1 MADGRSRALSE
12 SAIVRRARE
21 VAELVRASRAEIDAS
36 GRMPD
41 AVVEAMHEAGLFR
54 MAVPASV
61 GGEEVHPLE
70 YSRVVEEIARAD
82 GSAAWCVMQGSASG
96 TIAAYLEPD
105 AAREVFGEPRTVF
118 AAGTPTP
125 ALGRADAVAGG
136 YRVNG
141 RWAFASGC
149 RHCNWVVARCAVY
162 DGDQRREDLGPW
174 VNLLVPMA
182 DARIEESWDVRG
194 LRATGSDTYVVEDA
208 FVPDRFM
215 ASFARKPRE
224 PGRLYR
230 VGDLQLAHLSMASA
244 ALAMARDCLDEF
256 AALASHKRVNWT
268 AASIGAS
275 GVAQVEIARATAT
288 ADAALALRDQT
299 AHAMWEAAGETGRAT
314 PEQRA
319 RFRLAILHGVDV
331 GVEVV
336 DTVYRLSG
344 TTGIF
349 AGHPIQRHFQDVNV
363 LSQQIVGR
371 WSYYETIG
379 KALLGQE
386 FDPGWL

>member
-1 MADGRSRALSE
+1 M
-12 SAIVRRARE
+12 
-21 VAELVRASRAEIDAS
+21 VRASRAEIDAE
-36 GRMPD
+36 GRLPE
-41 AVVEAMHEAGLFR
+41 AVLEAIHGAGLFR
-54 MAVPASV
+54 MAIPASV
-61 GGEEVHPLE
+61 GGGEVHPLE
-70 YSRVVEEIARAD
+70 YSRVVEEVARAD
-82 GSAAWCVMQGSASG
+82 GSAAWCVMQGAISG
-96 TIAAYLEPD
+96 TLAAYMDAD
-105 AAREVFGEPRTVF
+105 AAREVFSDPRTVF

-125 ALGRADAVAGG
+125 ALGRADAVPGG
-136 YRVNG
+136 YRVTG

-149 RHCNWVVARCAVY
+149 RHCNWVVGRCAVY
-162 DGDQRREDLGPW
+162 DGEQRREDLGPW

-182 DARIEESWDVRG
+182 DARIEDSWDVRG
-194 LRATGSDTYVVEDA
+194 MRATGSDTYVVEDA
-208 FVPDRFM
+208 FVPEQFM
-215 ASFARKPRE
+215 VSFAQKPRE

-230 VGDLQLAHLSMASA
+230 IGDLQLAHLSMASA
-244 ALAMARDCLDEF
+244 ALGVARDCLDEF
-256 AALASHKRVNWT
+256 ASLAAHKRVTWT
-268 AASIGAS
+268 GAPIAASGAT
-275 GVAQVEIARATAT
+275 QVEIARATAK
-288 ADAALALRDQT
+288 ANAALALRDQT
-299 AHAMWEAAGETGRAT
+299 AHAMWDAAGNEGRAT

-331 GVEVV
+331 GVEAV

-386 FDPGWL
+386 FDAGWL

>member
-1 MADGRSRALSE
+1 L
-12 SAIVRRARE
+12 
-21 VAELVRASRAEIDAS
+21 
-36 GRMPD
+36 
-41 AVVEAMHEAGLFR
+41 
-54 MAVPASV
+54 
-61 GGEEVHPLE
+61 GGGEVHPLE

-82 GSAAWCVMQGSASG
+82 GSAAWCVMQGAISG
-96 TIAAYLEPD
+96 TLAAYMEAS
-105 AAREVFGEPRTVF
+105 AAGEVFGDPRAVF

-125 ALGRADAVAGG
+125 EMGRADTVPGG
-136 YRVNG
+136 YRVSG

-149 RHCNWVVARCAVY
+149 RHCTWVVARCAVY
-162 DGDQRREDLGPW
+162 DGERRREDLGPW

-182 DARIEESWDVRG
+182 DARIEDSWDVRG
-194 LRATGSDTYVVEDA
+194 MRATGSDTYVVEGV
-208 FVPDRFM
+208 FVPERFM
-215 ASFARKPRE
+215 VSFARKPRE

-244 ALAMARDCLDEF
+244 ALGMARDCLDEF
-256 AALASHKRVNWT
+256 AALASYKRVNWT
-268 AASIGAS
+268 RAAIGES
-275 GVAQVEIARATAT
+275 GVTQVEIARATAKV
-288 ADAALALRDQT
+288 DAALALRDQT
-299 AHAMWEAAGETGRAT
+299 AQAMWDAAGEEGRAT

-319 RFRLAILHGVDV
+319 RFRLAILHGVDT
-331 GVEVV
+331 GVEAV

-349 AGHPIQRHFQDVNV
+349 AGNPIQRHFQDVNV

-386 FDPGWL
+386 FDAGWL